1 MKRKKEAIKV
11 SRYDRRRNTSLE
23 IVQRGY
29 RDSWSN
35 GSDSKRFF
43 KELRDAILTE
53 YEEQGYSPL
62 INRYLDPLSTT
73 SKIDVIE
80 AAVLTDVREWYS
92 KRRMADIERNP
103 DFLYVPYIEL
113 NGRHVPWRECYSYGS
128 LPIRVDEDRLNSL
141 LEAIDRMG
149 RASHQN
155 NADPG
160 KPQQNGKM
168 DEESDTD
175 EFSQA
180 NDAAE
185 NAQRRYDELIQEGEQ
200 RLREARDEADRIINE
215 AKRQAEEIRQA
226 ANRDAENQAQQD
238 ASSLVRRYIADAQ
251 TRYKHEL
258 DAEMN
263 QMTQKSMESTRRR
276 VDETQHMI
284 DETNRIQ
291 REWVAALQQTVDQM
305 NAAKS
310 DLYAQMK
317 KWQLSLYFQ
326 NIMPLAQNYVDLYRV
341 INVDR
346 LLREE
351 IVPKDESHGPEP
363 SEQVINGLNRI
374 NSALNTVLRKYES
387 SLKNLDLYVYYPA
400 AGEMFDDEAHVPN
413 KDYDMDLTGKRI
425 SGYILPG
432 IKKKANDDMGDEV
445 IIKAEVTIVMEN

>member
-1 MKRKKEAIKV
+1 MKV
-11 SRYDRRRNTSLE
+11 SRYDGRRNTSLE

-29 RDSWSN
+29 RDAYPY
-35 GSDSKRFF
+35 GSDGRRFF
-43 KELRDAILTE
+43 KELREAILTE
-53 YEEQGYSPL
+53 YEEQGYCPL
-62 INRYLDPLSTT
+62 INRYLHARSTT
-73 SKIDVIE
+73 SKMDVIE
-80 AAVLTDVREWYS
+80 AAVFADVREWYS
-92 KRRMADIERNP
+92 KGRMTDIERNP
-103 DFLYVPYIEL
+103 DYAYVPYIEL
-113 NGRHVPWRECYSYGS
+113 YGRPVMWKECRFYGS
-128 LPIRVDEDRLNSL
+128 LSSRVDEDYLNSL

-160 KPQQNGKM
+160 KPQQNVKT
-168 DEESDTD
+168 DEESDANA
-175 EFSQA
+175 FSQA

-263 QMTQKSMESTRRR
+263 RMTQKSMESTQRR
-276 VDETQHMI
+276 VDETKVII

-291 REWVAALQQTVDQM
+291 REWVAALQQTVDQI

-326 NIMPLAQNYVDLYRV
+326 NIMPLAQNYVELYRV

-351 IVPKDESHGPEP
+351 IVPKDESYGPEP
-363 SEQVINGLNRI
+363 SEQVINGLNRL
-374 NSALNTVLRKYES
+374 NSSLNTVLRKYES

-413 KDYDMDLTGKRI
+413 EDYDMDLTGKRI

-432 IKKKANDDMGDEV
+432 VKKKANDDMGDEV
-445 IIKAEVTIVMEN
+445 IIKAEVTIDMEN